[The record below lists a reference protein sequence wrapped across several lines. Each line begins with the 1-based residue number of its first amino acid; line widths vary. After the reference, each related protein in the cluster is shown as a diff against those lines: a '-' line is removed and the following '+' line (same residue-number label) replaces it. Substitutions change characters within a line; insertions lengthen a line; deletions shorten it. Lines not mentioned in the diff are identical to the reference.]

1 MNVSEAAECIWEGYR
16 RGEFFPADLVGQLSF
31 DEALRV
37 QLDILERRLA
47 RGERPRRL
55 EDRADLGDGARPL
68 RYRSA
73 TIRTHYRIWSHPVS
87 GGGRAR

>member
-47 RGERPRRL
+47 RGERLAGWKIGLTSATVRAHFGT
-55 EDRADLGDGARPL
+55 DRQ
-68 RYRSA
+68 
-73 TIRTHYRIWSHPVS
+73 TIRTHCRVWSHPVS